1 MDLIIS
7 NPYWPF
13 AILLIGIIVVVV
25 SIIKFKFHPFIAL
38 MISAIV
44 VGLLSP
50 EFEGMEETHHL
61 INAVELPMEA
71 FGSIVGAISVV
82 IVLAAIIGTAMMES
96 GAATKI
102 VDSLIETVGEKNGA
116 IGLLISGF
124 ILSIPVFFDTV
135 FFLIIPVI
143 IAFAMKTKKNYVL
156 YIMVVGAGAAVA
168 HSVIP
173 PTPGPLVVAETLQ
186 IDLGL
191 TILVGTGIGILP
203 AVAAYLVA
211 KRINKKMEVPI
222 RVEYQTSDDDT
233 DVDLPPLSL
242 SLMPIIVPIILISL
256 TSVFEIFGAKL
267 PGLVLFLGN
276 KNIAMSVGAILAI
289 WLWVRKKQLA
299 NEELWEQIP
308 KPIQIAGIIILIT
321 GAGGAF
327 GAMLQHSGIG
337 DAIQLATADFHIH
350 YVFLAWLISSAIKTA
365 QGSAT
370 VALITTA
377 SIMYAI
383 IGNGAELPYHPVYI
397 GLAIGFGGIFISW
410 MNDSGFWV
418 VAKMSGMTEIETLKS
433 FTVVLAIA
441 SLVGMMQLV
450 ILSYILPLR

>member
-13 AILLIGIIVVVV
+13 AVLLIGIVVVVV
-25 SIIKFKFHPFIAL
+25 SITKFKFHPFIAL
-38 MISAIV
+38 LISAVI

-50 EFEGMEETHHL
+50 PFEGMQDTHHL
-61 INAVELPMEA
+61 VNAVELPMRE
-71 FGSIVGAISVV
+71 FGNIAGAIAWV
-82 IVLAAIIGTAMMES
+82 IALAAIIGTAMMES
-96 GAATKI
+96 GAAIKI
-102 VDSLIETVGEKNGA
+102 VDSLVDTVGEKNGA
-116 IGLLISGF
+116 IGLLLGGF

-135 FFLIIPVI
+135 FFLMIPVI
-143 IAFAMKTKKNYVL
+143 IAFAMKTKKDYVM
-156 YIMVVGAGAAVA
+156 YIMVVGGGGAIA

-191 TILVGTGIGILP
+191 TILVGVCIGILP
-203 AVAAYLVA
+203 AVATYMVA
-211 KRINKKMEVPI
+211 KKINKNMDVPI
-222 RVEYQTSDDDT
+222 RVEYQTTDT
-233 DVDLPPLSL
+233 TAELPPLSL
-242 SLMPIIVPIILISL
+242 SLLPIFVPIVLISL
-256 TSVFEIFGAKL
+256 TSIFQIIELAL
-267 PGLVLFLGN
+267 PGWVLFLGN

-289 WLWVRKKQLA
+289 WLWVRKKQLD
-299 NEELWEQIP
+299 NEELWDQIS
-308 KPIQIAGIIILIT
+308 KPLEIAGIIILIT

-337 DAIQLATADFHIH
+337 DAIQMATADFHIH

-383 IGNGAELPYHPVYI
+383 IGTGADLPYHPVYVL
-397 GLAIGFGGIFISW
+397 LAIGFGGIFISW

-418 VAKMSGMTEIETLKS
+418 VAKMSGMTEKEALKS

-441 SLVGMMQLV
+441 SLVGMIQLV
-450 ILSYILPLR
+450 ILSYVLPLR